1 MGKERLIPLVAIL
14 VLILSSISTVY
25 VYAIQSNS
33 EVIDIQGQDYTID
46 QLFYLGE
53 EQVIEDY
60 TGAGLA
66 TIMKKIGIRHPE
78 EQDYTIIGADG
89 YQKTVQWE
97 HLENGLITKERQT
110 IFSDLPKAFRVKDV
124 VRIEVE

>member
-1 MGKERLIPLVAIL
+1 MGKERLIPLLALL
-14 VLILSSISTVY
+14 VLVLSSISTVY

-33 EVIDIQGQDYTID
+33 EVIDIQGQEYTID
-46 QLFYLGE
+46 QLFYLGD
-53 EQVIEDY
+53 EQEIEDY
-60 TGAGLA
+60 AGAGLA
-66 TIMKKIGIRHPE
+66 TIMKKIGIRNPE
-78 EQDYTIIGADG
+78 EHDYTIIGADG

-97 HLENGLITKERQT
+97 HLENGLLTKERQT